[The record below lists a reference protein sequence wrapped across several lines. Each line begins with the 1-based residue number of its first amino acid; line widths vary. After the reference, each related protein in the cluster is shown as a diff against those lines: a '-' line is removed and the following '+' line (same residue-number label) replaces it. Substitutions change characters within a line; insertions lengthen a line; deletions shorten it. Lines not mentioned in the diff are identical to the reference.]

1 MSENIRK
8 RRGEKVGIN
17 IPIFKDTATASPFIE
32 DLSALG
38 DDGSSQAAAKPDHVY
53 MDAMGFGMG
62 LCCLQLTFQAHNVG
76 EVGNIEY
83 F

>member
-1 MSENIRK
+1 METASNNIRE
-8 RRGEKVGIN
+8 RRGEKVAIN
-17 IPIFKDTATASPFIE
+17 IPIYRDTLTPSPFLE

-62 LCCLQLTFQAHNVG
+62 LCCLW
-76 EVGNIEY
+76 
-83 F
+83 